1 MFSMRFSDGVTVK
14 TRKALKPHW
23 RCVQV
28 FFPEL
33 IVAEQ
38 FSAEA
43 RFADELPR
51 LDVHGAAIEFERE
64 IEARAVFEG
73 EAKHTIGNDADGERI
88 ARRFERDARM
98 EGRIVVARLFGEIG
112 KEIVMIDQRRRAVG
126 AAGEF
131 EGDHGL
137 GRLDRVREKLR
148 GGARVLGRPVEL
160 LFERNAG
167 FGEHMGAG
175 AAEAVDERPVAEI
188 EGVGELRHL
197 RGRPVEIA
205 VMEEQLQAAQDLLRR
220 AADKANDQGRG
231 EKAKTRDGVQDREI
245 TRASVER
252 AAASQR
258 GESAGG
264 EERSDVKV
272 SRA

>member
-1 MFSMRFSDGVTVK
+1 M
-14 TRKALKPHW
+14 
-23 RCVQV
+23 
-28 FFPEL
+28 
-33 IVAEQ
+33 
-38 FSAEA
+38 
-43 RFADELPR
+43 
-51 LDVHGAAIEFERE
+51 
-64 IEARAVFEG
+64 
-73 EAKHTIGNDADGERI
+73 
-88 ARRFERDARM
+88 
-98 EGRIVVARLFGEIG
+98 
-112 KEIVMIDQRRRAVG
+112 
-126 AAGEF
+126 
-131 EGDHGL
+131 
-137 GRLDRVREKLR
+137 REKLR

-167 FGEHMGAG
+167 FGEHVGAG
-175 AAEAVDERPVAEI
+175 AAEAVDERAVAEI

-205 VMEEQLQAAQDLLRR
+205 VMEQELQAAQDLLRG

-231 EKAKTRDGVQDREI
+231 EKAKPRDGVQDREI